1 VSFGASLIVVV
12 TANIADID
20 IQAVAMMPPE
30 PADILTSMGIA
41 IVGLVAFGLTLRVA
55 HGRLR
60 RPSAVRAEP
69 LAPDRMGYEALA
81 FVLELRRRI
90 VGADDF
96 LALTRPYRPPSHA
109 EADGSPR
116 DQGR

>member
-1 VSFGASLIVVV
+1 
-12 TANIADID
+12 
-20 IQAVAMMPPE
+20 
-30 PADILTSMGIA
+30 
-41 IVGLVAFGLTLRVA
+41 
-55 HGRLR
+55 
-60 RPSAVRAEP
+60 
-69 LAPDRMGYEALA
+69 MGYEALA

-116 DQGR
+116 DQRR